1 VIQGA
6 NATECHLSS
15 GQCPASVAGGSSE
28 HPGRQLELSNEQ
40 QSTLIQLGHGDP
52 GDPAQVTE
60 ESAMHLRPQY
70 LLQEPGTS
78 AAPAGSI
85 AATTKAAA
93 AASPAEH
100 SASLN
105 VGEAKPQLLSQ
116 PPLQQMG
123 RLMPPAQTA
132 ATSPSMERPK
142 KRENAATDFAESNAT
157 TVMEDN
163 ATSMGSKVI
172 RRQVL
177 SVPLESSSGSQ
188 LEGMDLLQQPRLK
201 ENVSTDDFPAENN
214 RGLFVAVLPVQ
225 VETGPVLDLAVP
237 PLVTAIQ
244 TAVSDLKQRD
254 MYAYIGP
261 LIFGTLFVC
270 SLVFYVMASCR
281 TQNGARPTQSNLT
294 TEVPARPLASKI
306 LLGTPIRRS
315 QTNLCTLPSVTTLGN
330 PLSQKNLQGFD
341 GNLPSLCSELVVPEE
356 NECSLLLPR
365 DFPQACELSGQVSI
379 DDVKE
384 MSVFHAVYYLSGY
397 QRVDEALP
405 RATAQRRRLI
415 LRSAVDDLTFAYCCD
430 APPEPGSSHPGYTIY
445 DHEDQAFGTLRPA
458 GLTDQLG
465 FRVRGRGDY
474 QVAFVGDMQ
483 VGNVNATDEQGRLLA
498 ISEAIDA
505 SVRCVRIGPQVDA
518 GFMTLTMLAIDL
530 LRYDMRTSRRTSLSS
545 PQNCLH
551 AG

>member
-1 VIQGA
+1 
-6 NATECHLSS
+6 
-15 GQCPASVAGGSSE
+15 
-28 HPGRQLELSNEQ
+28 
-40 QSTLIQLGHGDP
+40 
-52 GDPAQVTE
+52 
-60 ESAMHLRPQY
+60 
-70 LLQEPGTS
+70 
-78 AAPAGSI
+78 
-85 AATTKAAA
+85 
-93 AASPAEH
+93 
-100 SASLN
+100 
-105 VGEAKPQLLSQ
+105 
-116 PPLQQMG
+116 
-123 RLMPPAQTA
+123 
-132 ATSPSMERPK
+132 
-142 KRENAATDFAESNAT
+142 
-157 TVMEDN
+157 
-163 ATSMGSKVI
+163 
-172 RRQVL
+172 
-177 SVPLESSSGSQ
+177 
-188 LEGMDLLQQPRLK
+188 
-201 ENVSTDDFPAENN
+201 
-214 RGLFVAVLPVQ
+214 
-225 VETGPVLDLAVP
+225 
-237 PLVTAIQ
+237 
-244 TAVSDLKQRD
+244 
-254 MYAYIGP
+254 
-261 LIFGTLFVC
+261 
-270 SLVFYVMASCR
+270 
-281 TQNGARPTQSNLT
+281 
-294 TEVPARPLASKI
+294 VPARPVASKI
-306 LLGTPIRRS
+306 SLGTPPQGS
-315 QTNLCTLPSVTTLGN
+315 PMEFYAPPSVTAIVN
-330 PLSQKNLQGFD
+330 PLNQNKIAGFD

-530 LRYDMRTSRRTSLSS
+530 LRYDMRIAQRTSLNS
-545 PQNCLH
+545 PKHCLH